1 MEKKACTPQIRFKGF
16 TDPWEQRK
24 LGEIGAV
31 VTGNTPQTSN
41 PDYYSSTGMPWIT
54 PTDID
59 ESGELTPERHLS
71 EQGREVARIVPPG
84 SILCTCIASI
94 GKNAI
99 SEVTCGFNQ
108 QINAVVPD
116 SSRYDSRFL
125 YAESTLWSKAMRKS
139 AAAATMQIVNKTE
152 FSDLATP
159 VPSLPEQRQIG
170 ALFSKLDDLI
180 TLHQR
185 KLELLKNV
193 KKAMLDRMFV

>member
-1 MEKKACTPQIRFKGF
+1 
-16 TDPWEQRK
+16 
-24 LGEIGAV
+24 
-31 VTGNTPQTSN
+31 
-41 PDYYSSTGMPWIT
+41 MPWIT

>member
-1 MEKKACTPQIRFKGF
+1 
-16 TDPWEQRK
+16 
-24 LGEIGAV
+24 
-31 VTGNTPQTSN
+31 
-41 PDYYSSTGMPWIT
+41 
-54 PTDID
+54 
-59 ESGELTPERHLS
+59 
-71 EQGREVARIVPPG
+71 
-84 SILCTCIASI
+84 
-94 GKNAI
+94 
-99 SEVTCGFNQ
+99 
-108 QINAVVPD
+108 
-116 SSRYDSRFL
+116 
-125 YAESTLWSKAMRKS
+125 MRKS